1 MPICSRCRRAHRSVH
16 KTCAVCRDANNARRK
31 ERWDLVQA
39 AKVGGCVI
47 CGEDSLEIL
56 EFHHVTQ
63 KRFSISHGWR
73 TAGLKQ
79 LTEELRRCIVLCAN
93 CHRRHHAAETPMTL
107 DRRQQIRHQFA
118 KLLWQLDE
126 NDVAKLAELVAMDFC
141 DNLDIS
147 GKERIDRFVE
157 KHIRQIAGPAMAR
170 YAKQLIE
177 ELRRQCPP

>member
-1 MPICSRCRRAHRSVH
+1 
-16 KTCAVCRDANNARRK
+16 
-31 ERWDLVQA
+31 
-39 AKVGGCVI
+39 
-47 CGEDSLEIL
+47 
-56 EFHHVTQ
+56 
-63 KRFSISHGWR
+63 
-73 TAGLKQ
+73 
-79 LTEELRRCIVLCAN
+79 
-93 CHRRHHAAETPMTL
+93 MTL

-126 NDVAKLAELVAMDFC
+126 HDVAKLAELVAMDFC